1 MASAASPLAADMDT
15 APDQQP
21 DKPSNTESYDSVEDN
36 PFISVK
42 TDPRSTFS
50 IDVDT
55 ASYSLV
61 RRFLTQNGQLPPK
74 GAVRIEELINYFSY
88 SYPKPDP
95 GNLFTVSTEVNE
107 APWAK
112 GHRLV
117 RIGLKARE
125 VTNAQRPAANLVFL
139 LDVSG
144 SMENPNKLPLLKR
157 AFRMLVDQ
165 LDHRDHVSIVVYA
178 GASGLVLPPT
188 SGDQRG
194 EILSAMDRL
203 QAGGSTNA
211 GDGIELAYAMAQKNF
226 VPGGVNRVLLAT
238 DGDFNVGVTNQ
249 SDLVD
254 MVQAK
259 AKGGVFL
266 SVLGFGMG
274 NYKDSTL
281 EKLADKGN
289 GNYSYVDNIGEAKK
303 VLGEQAAGTLV
314 TIAKDV
320 KIQVEMNPLVVQ
332 SFRLI
337 GYENRVLAHQD
348 FNDDNKDAGDI
359 GAGHTVTALY
369 EIVPVGAK
377 PAAGSVDGLKYQSP
391 GQPSAAAGSGEMMTV
406 KLRYKQPEGDKSQL
420 LEFPVRD
427 GRKELSQASADFR
440 FASAVAG
447 FGMLLRNSPHK
458 GTASYASVLE
468 LARSG
473 IGSGRDQEARQELV
487 TLVQRA
493 ESLSGR

>member
-1 MASAASPLAADMDT
+1 M
-15 APDQQP
+15 
-21 DKPSNTESYDSVEDN
+21 
-36 PFISVK
+36 
-42 TDPRSTFS
+42 
-50 IDVDT
+50 
-55 ASYSLV
+55 
-61 RRFLTQNGQLPPK
+61 
-74 GAVRIEELINYFSY
+74 RIEELINYFSY

-125 VTNAQRPAANLVFL
+125 VSNAQRPAANLVFL

-144 SMENPNKLPLLKR
+144 SMEDPNKLPLLKR

-194 EILSAMDRL
+194 EILSAMDCL

-238 DGDFNVGVTNQ
+238 DGDFNVGATSQ

-254 MVQAK
+254 LVQEK
-259 AKGGVFL
+259 AKSGVFL

-289 GNYSYVDNIGEAKK
+289 GNYSYVDNIGEARK

-348 FNDDNKDAGDI
+348 FNDDKKDAGDI

-391 GQPSAAAGSGEMMTV
+391 GQPSAAAGSGELMTV

-427 GRKELSQASADFR
+427 ARKELSQASADFR

-458 GTASYASVLE
+458 GTTSYASVLE

-473 IGSGRDQEARQELV
+473 IGNGRDQEARQELV